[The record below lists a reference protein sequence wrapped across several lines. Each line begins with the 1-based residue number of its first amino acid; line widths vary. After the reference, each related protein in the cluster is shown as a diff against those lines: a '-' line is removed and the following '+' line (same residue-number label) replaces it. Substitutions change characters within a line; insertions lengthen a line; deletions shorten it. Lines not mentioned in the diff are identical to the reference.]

1 MCGHTAKS
9 ETRKEARLHHQG
21 ARLNLSGSPFPH
33 LFNGKQRF
41 LTTWARGSGQKP
53 WLLPLDAPQSCSLS
67 QPTAVLTP
75 RHGETPTR
83 SHSKHQPPSKGTAHF
98 HIPSPGPENTH
109 PGGHLCSCV
118 THGARDC
125 VPSPG
130 CTANTHPKDTSKLP
144 QGTGR
149 CGSTPS
155 PSPCPPPSS
164 AHPIPPSQSRSEP
177 HCAGGPPHTSRVLPR
192 SDLMAMSPELP
203 QDRHMLS
210 IIH

>member
-1 MCGHTAKS
+1 MRAPLWPQGVAAAPRSGGHAPASGDLGVTHRGQWRAGTFCDFPRGIPDSGSHPASQAARSRGKQGGHPSQEEGLRVCGHTAKS
-9 ETRKEARLHHQG
+9 ETRKEAWLHHQG

-53 WLLPLDAPQSCSLS
+53 WLLPLDAPQSCRLS

-118 THGARDC
+118 THGARDRAK
-125 VPSPG
+125 PG
-130 CTANTHPKDTSKLP
+130 VHS
-144 QGTGR
+144 
-149 CGSTPS
+149 
-155 PSPCPPPSS
+155 
-164 AHPIPPSQSRSEP
+164 
-177 HCAGGPPHTSRVLPR
+177 
-192 SDLMAMSPELP
+192 
-203 QDRHMLS
+203 
-210 IIH
+210 